1 MDNGIGRNMA
11 AALNSRSAEKNKSM
25 GVGIT
30 AGRLAL
36 LNKSKDEA
44 AVFNIEDLIDEE
56 GNGCGTKVVLTMP
69 YKDLTEVVA

>member
-1 MDNGIGRNMA
+1 MA

-25 GVGIT
+25 GVKIT

-36 LNKSKDEA
+36 LNKSTNEA
-44 AVFNIEDLIDEE
+44 AVFNVEDIFDEE
-56 GNGCGTKVVLTMP
+56 GRGCGTKVVLTMP